1 MGAADCVAFELYLG
15 ADAKACY
22 IFRRAVEPPF
32 TAEPTCLTCVRNK
45 WTAAFLRFAIIV
57 LHQTNSNLPSF
68 VRLRSAAGW
77 LLPA

>member
-32 TAEPTCLTCVRNK
+32 TAEPACLTCVRNK
-45 WTAAFLRFAIIV
+45 
-57 LHQTNSNLPSF
+57 
-68 VRLRSAAGW
+68 
-77 LLPA
+77 